1 MDGRDGIF
9 GRRGKETEM
18 AGGKEPKGRVA
29 SENRPI
35 DRSVNR
41 KDVEWQIRSQVIER
55 LARSG
60 NQTGKSARRIARFIY
75 QQSVFPLKPKQ
86 A

>member
-1 MDGRDGIF
+1 MDL
-9 GRRGKETEM
+9 
-18 AGGKEPKGRVA
+18 
-29 SENRPI
+29 
-35 DRSVNR
+35 
-41 KDVEWQIRSQVIER
+41 EWQIRSQVIER